1 MALSVGALG
10 LFLAAYIYH
19 LAAPPKQARRCDFR
33 YPATP
38 ERPELDIAFEALD
51 TASFE
56 VAQRGGTTNDASCL
70 NKTHIFAIVK
80 VRSEDDVRAAL
91 RFARQHGLKI
101 TPAGSRHS
109 MGGQSFSQRGLV
121 LDMKGLNAIDID
133 GTDKVLHVES
143 GAIWKDIQARL
154 DEEGLAVKAMQSINL
169 FTVGGTLSVNA
180 HGIAHDPG
188 QIAPT
193 VRSMRVMLSSGE
205 VRRASPTENTEL
217 FGAVL
222 GGYGLVGVILDVEL
236 DIVDND
242 AYVWKTDYID
252 YRDFPAYFDRQIVG
266 NRDVALMYARLSISP
281 TSYLTETAVHRYEHL
296 AFDIEP
302 NPLGGPAKAWAKRL
316 LFNLSKTGAV
326 GRWLRWQAEKHIE
339 PGYHKCVTRDVAEEN
354 ERVCIATRNQKMNQ
368 SMEYLAGRLEDTNIL
383 QEYFVPLEKT
393 TAFVDGLRA
402 IVRANDVNLLNVTLR
417 VVTRDTITALPYAK
431 DDRIAYVLYFN
442 QRLDEADSDK
452 LRRATVEL
460 IDLALAN
467 GGTFY
472 LPYQL
477 HYSPE
482 QLRAAYP
489 EIDDFFALK
498 ARYDPIG
505 LFTNSFYEKY
515 GN

>member
-1 MALSVGALG
+1 MA
-10 LFLAAYIYH
+10 Y
-19 LAAPPKQARRCDFR
+19 
-33 YPATP
+33 
-38 ERPELDIAFEALD
+38 EALD
-51 TASFE
+51 TAPFDVS
-56 VAQRGGTTNDASCL
+56 QRGGTTNDASCL

-80 VRSEDDVRAAL
+80 VTSEDDVREAL

-101 TPAGSRHS
+101 TPAGSQHS

-121 LDMKGLNAIDID
+121 LDMKGFNAIDVD
-133 GTDKVLHVES
+133 VTNKVLHVES

-154 DEEGLAVKAMQSINL
+154 DKEGLAVKAMQSINL

-222 GGYGLVGVILDVEL
+222 GGYGLLGVILDVEL

-242 AYVWKTDYID
+242 VYAWKTDYVD
-252 YRDFPAYFDRQIVG
+252 YRDFPSYFDDHIVG

-281 TSYLTETAVHRYEHL
+281 TSYLTETAVHRYEHVN
-296 AFDIEP
+296 FEVEP
-302 NPLGGPAKAWAKRL
+302 NPLGGSAKVWTKRL
-316 LFNLSKTGAV
+316 LFNFSKTGAF

-339 PGYHKCVTRDVAEEN
+339 PGYHKCVTRSDVAETSGT
-354 ERVCIATRNQKMNQ
+354 VCVATRNQKMNQ

-383 QEYFVPLEKT
+383 QEYFVPLENT
-393 TAFVDGLRA
+393 TDFVEGLRA
-402 IVRANDVNLLNVTLR
+402 TVRANDVNLLNVTLR
-417 VVTRDTITALPYAK
+417 VVTKDTITALPYAK

-442 QRLDEADSDK
+442 QKLNEADSDR
-452 LRRATVEL
+452 LRRTTVEL
-460 IDLALAN
+460 IDLARAN

-477 HYSPE
+477 YYSPE

-498 ARYDPIG
+498 VKYDPIE